1 MYAGALAMSTS
12 VSRRQPM
19 TTGRGRVWLRVA
31 GAVVGLLVLV
41 AGGWFAWVRQSSAPS
56 PALQATLRAL
66 AGRPCAALLVVG
78 VRGHSDPSTEVGPD
92 VSALILRLK
101 ARLGQDSQTDVVSL
115 PYEQAPSLGIVPLF
129 VPRDISNGARTLDE
143 YLQDRMAVC
152 ASEQRVVIAQSEG
165 AGLTHLALPRIGKR
179 VQAIVLLGDP
189 LHLSSAPYNEILG
202 PTSNGSLVPWMGM
215 GIDLGRRT
223 WADPVLPALSSR
235 IRSYCL
241 PHDHVCSQDFFDR
254 QRSAHVDYRNNP
266 AVAGSGRGVLDL
278 AVDFVVARLGG
289 QTATT

>member
-19 TTGRGRVWLRVA
+19 ATGKGRVALRVA
-31 GAVVGLLVLV
+31 GAVLGLVVLV
-41 AGGWFAWVRQSSAPS
+41 SAGWFGWVRQSSAPS
-56 PALQATLRAL
+56 PTLQATLRAL
-66 AGRPCAALLVVG
+66 ASRPCAPLQLVG

-92 VSALILRLK
+92 VRALILRLR

-115 PYEQAPSLGIVPLF
+115 PYEQGPTLGIVPLW
-129 VPRDISNGARTLDE
+129 VPRDISNGARTLDD

-152 ASEQRVVIAQSEG
+152 RSEPRVVIAQSEG
-165 AGLTHLALPRIGKR
+165 AGLAHLAFPRIAER

-189 LHLSSAPYNEILG
+189 LHIRSAPYNENLG
-202 PTSNGSLVPWMGM
+202 TTSNGSLVPWMGM

-223 WADPVLPALSSR
+223 WADPVLPARSSR

-254 QRSAHVDYRNNP
+254 QRSAHLEYRNNP
-266 AVAGSGRGVLDL
+266 IAAGSGQGVLDL

-289 QTATT
+289 QTATS

>member
-1 MYAGALAMSTS
+1 MVTGK
-12 VSRRQPM
+12 RRM
-19 TTGRGRVWLRVA
+19 ALRVA
-31 GAVVGLLVLV
+31 AIVVGVVVLV
-41 AGGWFAWVRQSSAPS
+41 MVGWFAWVKLPSAP
-56 PALQATLRAL
+56 PAALREALHTLAN
-66 AGRPCAALLVVG
+66 RPCTGLQVVG
-78 VRGHSDPSTEVGPD
+78 VRGHSDSSTEVGPD

-115 PYEQAPSLGIVPLF
+115 PYEQAPNLGIVPLF
-129 VPRDISNGARTLDE
+129 VPRDISNGARALDE

-152 ASEQRVVIAQSEG
+152 PSEQRVVIAQSEG
-165 AGLTHLALPRIGKR
+165 AGLTHLAFSRVGER
-179 VQAIVLLGDP
+179 VQATVLLGDP
-189 LHLSSAPYNEILG
+189 LHLSSAPYNENLG

-254 QRSAHVDYRNNP
+254 QRSAHLDYRNNP
-266 AVAGSGRGVLDL
+266 LAAGSGQGVLDL
-278 AVDFVVARLGG
+278 AADFVVTRLGG
-289 QTATT
+289 QTARA